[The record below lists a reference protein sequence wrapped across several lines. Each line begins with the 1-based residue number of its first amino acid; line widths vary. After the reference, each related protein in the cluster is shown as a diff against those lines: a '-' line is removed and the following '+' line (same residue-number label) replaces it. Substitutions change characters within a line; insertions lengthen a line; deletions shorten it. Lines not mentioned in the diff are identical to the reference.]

1 MDNDKKV
8 EKESN
13 DIEHVSYSE
22 KDKNGDF
29 SEVYGYY
36 EEWHQ
41 AFQILHEIYWFH
53 K

>member
-36 EEWHQ
+36 EERIDEMREFFNKHCR
-41 AFQILHEIYWFH
+41 
-53 K
+53 